1 MKTKFSLLIFCL
13 LVFSSFSSMGIS
25 LLAPSNIII
34 TYPQLSI
41 PDYGVSHY
49 NITQDV
55 TYEVVL
61 NFTFTHRSGPNDYW
75 FRFARFNTRMPN
87 SSLTRYCPPYQE
99 SKLNY
104 SKISSN
110 ILPAE
115 IKEGHHDKF
124 NNTYDSF
131 NATNLA
137 IDEIISFDQRYI
149 VKLNAITFQDIDPAD
164 IGVYDTSDEMFE
176 LYNKSE
182 PYYEKDDPSLF
193 ALSYS
198 IVDVNDSVVV
208 KAEKIYNWV
217 SNNIVYNRYLPDQE
231 MGALWAYENLQ
242 GDCSEYSS
250 LMVTLLRIQG
260 IPARKVTGF
269 VISNNPSTRPS
280 VGQTWNYYSTESVT
294 TILGHAWVEYYVPE
308 IGWIACDPTWAS
320 GGNYFN
326 SIDLLRFNVNVGANF
341 LFPPLED
348 LVSEFGN
355 PGIVY
360 YETSIFEYNY
370 NVKVTVLESNLA
382 PLAPFP
388 LFVVIFIGAGVAV
401 VLIAIILIMKRK
413 KEIISYE
420 Y

>member
-1 MKTKFSLLIFCL
+1 YSFIFLCLLIFP
-13 LVFSSFSSMGIS
+13 SITSMGMS
-25 LLAPSNIII
+25 LITPSNTIINHL
-34 TYPQLSI
+34 QLSI

-61 NFTFTHRSGPNDYW
+61 NFTFTHRDSMWQYY

-99 SKLNY
+99 STLNY
-104 SKISSN
+104 SKMSSN
-110 ILPAE
+110 ILPSD
-115 IKEGHHDKF
+115 IREGHHDKF

-131 NATNLA
+131 NATLSP
-137 IDEIISFDQRYI
+137 DESISFDQRYI
-149 VKLNAITFQDIDPAD
+149 VKLNAITFQDIEPAD

-176 LYNKSE
+176 LYCNNSE
-182 PYYEKDDPSLF
+182 QFYERDDSDLIT
-193 ALSYS
+193 LSNN
-198 IVDVNDSVVV
+198 IVDVNDSIVI
-208 KAEKIYNWV
+208 KAEKICDWV
-217 SNNIVYNRYLPDQE
+217 SKYIVYNRYLDEE

-269 VISNNPSTRPS
+269 VVSNYASTRPS
-280 VGQTWNYYSTESVT
+280 VGQTWNYYSTESET

-308 IGWIACDPTWAS
+308 IGWIVCDPTWNS
-320 GGNYFN
+320 GGSYFN
-326 SIDLLRFNVNVGANF
+326 RIDFLHFNLNVGANF
-341 LFPPLED
+341 LFPPYGI
-348 LVSEFGN
+348 VSEFGN
-355 PGIVY
+355 PGIIY
-360 YETSIFEYNY
+360 NPSLDYEYNY
-370 NVKVTVLESNLA
+370 NVRITVLEANLA

-401 VLIAIILIMKRK
+401 VLIAIALIMRRK
-413 KEIISYE
+413 KEIISY
-420 Y
+420 